1 MTRWTLILILSLF
14 AGKIYSQNEWTVNG
28 TVTNKEGDAIEMLN
42 IRVLGSTQGTTT
54 DKDGNYSINFK
65 GQNNVTL
72 IFSGFNFVEK
82 EIAIIA
88 QKEILKLDI
97 VLENKDEELSEVTIT
112 DQKAKEAGLMN
123 IEPLLLE
130 NIPNISGN
138 QIQTFIKT
146 LPGVASANEMSSTYS
161 VRGGSFDENLVYI
174 NGIEVFRPML
184 LQSGQQEGL
193 DMVNSDLVSKVEF
206 SAGGFSAMYG
216 DKMSSV
222 LDIRYKKPTAFKAST
237 SLSLLGAS
245 AHFEGS
251 SFKQKFTYL
260 AGVRYKNS
268 QYLLNTLETQGEYKP
283 NFLDFQTLLGYKLT
297 NKLSINLLAYY
308 ANNNYL
314 FLPEDRTTSFGT
326 TNEALNLYVDFEGNE
341 KDKFTSEMS
350 GLTFDYRPSD
360 KLDLKLTSSVYK
372 NSEALTYDIDGRYSL
387 NQLDKE
393 LGSSTF
399 GDSILNLG
407 IGRFIDHAR
416 SYFEA
421 FITNINHVGKLQ
433 AGNHYI
439 QWGFKY
445 QNEQVQ
451 DKVNE
456 WKMIDSAGYSIPSG
470 KDNLELADYWHSQ
483 NSLNSNRLASFF
495 QVNYKADKNISWNVE
510 YGARISWCDVN
521 KQFLVSPR
529 ISFGLYPKNNSNLYL
544 RFGTGL
550 YYQPV
555 FYREMID
562 RQGIMNTGINTPYS
576 IHYTLSGDYDF
587 KMLNRPFHFKA
598 EMYYKNLKQIIPYSV
613 DNIRINYYPNKT
625 GEGYAGGLDLRLNG
639 EFVEGTDSWLSLS
652 LMKSGINI
660 NGDTL
665 GTQPLPNDH
674 LVNVSLF
681 FQDYIPGNKRFKMYL
696 ALFYLSGLPFG
707 PPNNETYYAPLKMPA
722 YKRAD
727 IGFSIILKQEEKQY
741 TSRFINTFKTV
752 LLNIEVFNLLGI
764 NNTISYN
771 WVTVVPNTAVI
782 GNDNY
787 ASFAVPNHLS
797 ARRFNLRLSMTF

>member
-1 MTRWTLILILSLF
+1 MAKWTLLLILSLISF
-14 AGKIYSQNEWTVNG
+14 STYSQSSWTIKG
-28 TVTNKEGDAIEMLN
+28 TITNNQGMVLEMIN
-42 IRVLGSTQGTTT
+42 IRILGTSQGTAT
-54 DKDGNYSINFK
+54 DKYGKYILTFE
-65 GQNNVTL
+65 GQKNVIL
-72 IFSGFNFVEK
+72 IFSGFNYIEK
-82 EIAIIA
+82 EIAIVD
-88 QKEILKLDI
+88 QQGDFNLDI
-97 VLENKDEELSEVTIT
+97 VLENKDEEISEVTIT
-112 DQKAKEAGLMN
+112 DRKAKESGLMN
-123 IEPLLLE
+123 IEPILLD

-146 LPGVASANEMSSTYS
+146 LPGVASANELSSTYS

-174 NGIEVFRPML
+174 NGIEIFKPML

-222 LDIRYKKPTAFKAST
+222 LDIRYKRPTEFKAST
-237 SLSLLGAS
+237 SLSFLGAS
-245 AHFEGS
+245 AHLEGS

-260 AGVRYKNS
+260 TGIRYKNS
-268 QYLLNTLETQGEYKP
+268 QYLLNTLETEGEYKP

-297 NKLSINLLAYY
+297 NSLSINLLAYY

-314 FLPEDRTTSFGT
+314 FLPEDRSTSFGT
-326 TNEALNLYVDFEGNE
+326 TNEALSLYVDFEGNE
-341 KDKFTSEMS
+341 KDKFTSLMS

-360 KLDLKLTSSVYK
+360 KLNLKLTGSAYN
-372 NSEALTYDIDGRYSL
+372 NSESLTYDIDGRYSL

-407 IGRFIDHAR
+407 IGHFIDHAR
-416 SYFEA
+416 SYFDA
-421 FITNINHVGKLQ
+421 FITNINHTGSLQ
-433 AGNHYI
+433 AGNQSI
-439 QWGFKY
+439 KWGLKY

-456 WKMIDSAGYSIPSG
+456 WKMVDSAGYSIPSG
-470 KDNLELADYWHSQ
+470 KENLELAEYWHSE
-483 NSLNSNRLASFF
+483 NNLNSNRITSFF
-495 QVNYKADKNISWNVE
+495 QANYKADKNILWNIE
-510 YGARISWCDVN
+510 YGARISWWDVN

-529 ISFGLYPKNNSNLYL
+529 ISVGLYPENNQKLYL

-550 YYQPV
+550 YYQAI

-562 RQGIMNTGINTPYS
+562 RQGIMNTELKSPYS
-576 IHYTLSGDYDF
+576 IHYTFSGDYDF
-587 KMLNRPFHFKA
+587 KMLERPFHFKA
-598 EMYYKNLKQIIPYSV
+598 EMYYKRLKEMIPYSF
-613 DNIRINYYPNKT
+613 DNIRINYYPGKS
-625 GEGYAGGLDLRLNG
+625 GEGYVGGLDLRLNG
-639 EFVEGTDSWLSLS
+639 EFVKGTDSWLSVS
-652 LMKSGINI
+652 LMKSGMKID
-660 NGDTL
+660 GDTI

-696 ALFYLSGLPFG
+696 ALFFLSGAPFG

-727 IGFSIILKQEEKQY
+727 IGFSIILKPEEKQ
-741 TSRFINTFKTV
+741 TESRLINTFKSI
-752 LLNIEVFNLLGI
+752 LLNLEVFNLLGI
-764 NNTISYN
+764 NNTVSYS
-771 WVTVVPNTAVI
+771 WVTVVPNTSVV